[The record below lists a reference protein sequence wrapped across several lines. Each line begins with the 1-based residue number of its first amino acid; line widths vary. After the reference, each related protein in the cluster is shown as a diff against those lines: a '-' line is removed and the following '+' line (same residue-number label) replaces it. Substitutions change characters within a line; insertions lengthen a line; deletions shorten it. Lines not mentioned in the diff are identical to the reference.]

1 MNSLPEILDIS
12 SDDEQGFPETGGGDG
27 DDCDWLAR
35 LLIDAADD
43 KQNLPEDD
51 SDEVV
56 VVGEFINDMRN
67 SNSRE
72 STAMLRDFDDDCVV
86 LDGDPNN
93 SVSEVNDDDTPDN
106 GSDECL
112 IVGGKGQVKFSSI
125 QLVLIVLE
133 LRRIFIF
140 ILPCLVAEKF
150 NAELDNIYFLCKFQ
164 LVTLMNYA
172 KYVTFNTLAAFIL

>member
-93 SVSEVNDDDTPDN
+93 SVSEVNDDDTADN

-112 IVGGKGQVKFSSI
+112 IVGGKGQI
-125 QLVLIVLE
+125 AN
-133 LRRIFIF
+133 R
-140 ILPCLVAEKF
+140 
-150 NAELDNIYFLCKFQ
+150 FQ
-164 LVTLMNYA
+164 LQRYIQRSCMIRPMSSCSKDCMQRLPSSTSSLCYIS
-172 KYVTFNTLAAFIL
+172 F